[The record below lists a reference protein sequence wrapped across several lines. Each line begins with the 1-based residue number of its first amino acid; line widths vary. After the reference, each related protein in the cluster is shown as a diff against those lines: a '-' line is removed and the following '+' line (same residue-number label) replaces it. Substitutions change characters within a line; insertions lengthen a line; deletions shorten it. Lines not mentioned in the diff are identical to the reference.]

1 MGAAF
6 NTFSIMPQMGNLNSV
21 CCTSPTTKGNIEVSI
36 HKQEGIVEMNLSIP
50 GNTIATVGVPKA
62 GAGLNK
68 AYCNNNLVN
77 IKKSSNK
84 KMKGIHYL
92 GEDESYILFQVM
104 PGKWKFIVQ
113 KK

>member
-1 MGAAF
+1 
-6 NTFSIMPQMGNLNSV
+6 
-21 CCTSPTTKGNIEVSI
+21 
-36 HKQEGIVEMNLSIP
+36 MNLSIP

-113 KK
+113 KN